1 MAELVTKLGDTNDL
15 PRYQLLDGD
24 GNTVNL
30 TGATVVQRFSG
41 APAAGSPCTID
52 GTATDGIV
60 RLTSRTD
67 LPVVP
72 SGRSAVTVPFET
84 EVTYSGGDV
93 QTFPTAGYDRWT
105 VWADLDT

>member
-1 MAELVTKLGDTNDL
+1 MAELVTKAGDTNDL

-24 GNTVNL
+24 GNAVDL
-30 TGATVVQRFSG
+30 TGATIVQRFTG
-41 APAAGSPCTID
+41 APAAGSPCTVD
-52 GTATDGIV
+52 GAATDGIV

-67 LPVVP
+67 LPVP
-72 SGRSAVTVPFET
+72 TDSRSSVTVQFET

-93 QTFPTAGYDRWT
+93 QTFPTVGYDRWT